1 MTPVTKHWKVN
12 EESRRQYSGWKIT
25 TIMGDMRHLRQ
36 NAGKSMIFR
45 EDNELK
51 EDNRNTR
58 RSMTPATKR
67 WKVNDNSSR
76 Q

>member
-45 EDNELK
+45 EDNEL
-51 EDNRNTR
+51 
-58 RSMTPATKR
+58 
-67 WKVNDNSSR
+67 
-76 Q
+76 